1 MSILYNDCMDEVMRQ
16 ELERAS
22 MFANLLDNQFNLFG
36 VRFGL
41 TMLLDI
47 IPEIGDIVA
56 FLLSLY
62 FIRLAISLKVPKLL
76 IARMFFNIGINLFLG
91 LIPVIGEATYILRK
105 ANLQNMSLLKS
116 YIQKTYPTLS

>member
-1 MSILYNDCMDEVMRQ
+1 MDEVMRQ